1 MPSNVAVIGTGQTVF
16 RSHHPDKTYVELAQ
30 DAAAAALRDANM
42 QPEEIDA
49 VVFSMAPT
57 EFMGVNDAD
66 KWAVDHIWAAGK
78 PFMRIHTGGATGGS
92 AFHGGWVNVASGQAR
107 TCLVVGADRVAETPD
122 SQHVL
127 NLIWDLFYEHDFAL
141 NTVTMTALMTQR
153 YAMLHGSTEEQA
165 ARVVVRARRNALN
178 NPYAHLKGEITI
190 ADVMNS
196 RPISTPYKLFDI
208 CPRSAGGCAVIL
220 ANEEVAREKCTQP
233 AFIQGIGGIAN
244 TVFIGD
250 RVGPYADT
258 EVGEF
263 GELAIAGRECYAHA
277 KVTNPA
283 EEIQVC
289 ELYDPFSSMQFPKL
303 EALGFC
309 KPGEAARLSD
319 DGAYDMNGILPINP
333 SGGTLC
339 TNPIGVTGLVRMA
352 DAAKQVMG
360 RAGAMQVPNVQ
371 RALATAVGGSAQFYA
386 VTVLGADVI

>member
-1 MPSNVAVIGTGQTVF
+1 MNKNVAVIGTGETVF
-16 RSHHPDKTYVELAQ
+16 RSHHPDKTYADLAQ
-30 DAAAAALRDANM
+30 ESVVAALRDANM
-42 QPEEIDA
+42 EPGEIDA

-66 KWAVDHIWAAGK
+66 KWAVDYTWAAGK

-92 AFHGGWVNVASGQAR
+92 AFHGGWVNVASGQYR

-153 YAMLHGSTEEQA
+153 YMMLHGSTEEQA

-178 NPYAHLKGEITI
+178 NPYAHLKGQITVD
-190 ADVMNS
+190 DVMNS
-196 RPISTPYKLFDI
+196 RPVSTPYKLFDI
-208 CPRSAGGCAVIL
+208 CPRSAGACAVVL
-220 ANEEVAREKCTQP
+220 ASEEIARGKCSQP
-233 AFIQGIGGIAN
+233 AFVHGIGGIAN

-250 RVGPYADT
+250 RVGPSTDA
-258 EVGEF
+258 EIGEF
-263 GELAIAGRECYAHA
+263 GELAIAGRECFEHA
-277 KVTNPA
+277 RITNPA
-283 EEIQVC
+283 KEIQIA

-309 KPGEAARLSD
+309 KPGQAARLSD
-319 DGAYDMNGILPINP
+319 EGAFDMDGMVAINP

-339 TNPIGVTGLVRMA
+339 TNPIGVTGLVRVA
-352 DAAKQVMG
+352 DAAKQVMR

-386 VTVLGADVI
+386 VSVLGADVI